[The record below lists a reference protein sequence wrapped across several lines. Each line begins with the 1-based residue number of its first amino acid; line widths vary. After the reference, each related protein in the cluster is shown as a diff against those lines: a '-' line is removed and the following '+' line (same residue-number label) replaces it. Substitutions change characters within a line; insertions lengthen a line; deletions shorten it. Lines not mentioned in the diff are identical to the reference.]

1 MSGLSTITLARDEE
15 ANIVACLESLA
26 WADERIVL
34 LDPRTADHTAELAR
48 QAGATVHERPFVNFA
63 DQHQAALAL
72 PEHDWVF
79 SVDADERVTPELAAE
94 VRRVIAQGTPV
105 GWWVPRHNIIWG
117 KQIRHTGWYPD
128 YQLRLMR
135 REKARYDPE
144 RAVHELV
151 LLDGEAGHLEQ
162 ALIHYNYRTVGEFLR
177 KTAGYTRLEAGILQQ
192 AGVPPRLRSL
202 VGQPLR
208 EFWRRYVSLQGYRDG
223 GHGLLLSVLMAYY
236 RGLTYWRLRPSRQKT
251 LQAGF
256 RLRA

>member
-34 LDPRTADHTAELAR
+34 LDPRTTDRTAELAR
-48 QAGATVHERPFVNFA
+48 AAGATVFERPFVNYA

-72 PEHDWVF
+72 PANDWVF
-79 SVDADERVTPELAAE
+79 SIDADERATPELAE
-94 VRRVIAQGTPV
+94 EIRRVIAQPSPV

-117 KQIRHTGWYPD
+117 RQIRHSGWYPD

-135 REKARYDPE
+135 RSCARYDPE

-151 LLDGEAGHLEQ
+151 ILDGEAGHLEH
-162 ALIHYNYRTVGEFLR
+162 ALVHYNYRTVREFLA
-177 KTAGYTRLEAGILQQ
+177 KTGRYTALEAGILHQ
-192 AGVPPRLRSL
+192 AGVRPRWRSL

-223 GHGLLLSVLMAYY
+223 GHGLLLSILMAYY
-236 RGLTYWRLRPSRQKT
+236 QGLTYWRLHRRGAP
-251 LQAGF
+251 
-256 RLRA
+256 